1 MTDMYVYYFLRSHGP
16 AGGKKSLSKRRATL
30 ATINSLGCEPVMESQ
45 IVVDHT
51 EVDGNGFLTGGVDN
65 ESHPADESWAQIRS
79 LERRAHSRDCEA
91 LLLNETTDGARI
103 YMLSLESRELRS
115 QARKLRNQRAELLPG
130 ELGDRIDAPVFAG
143 LGSPIAG

>member
-1 MTDMYVYYFLRSHGP
+1 MTDVYVYYFLRSHGP
-16 AGGKKSLSKRRATL
+16 TGEKSLSKRRATL
-30 ATINSLGCEPVMESQ
+30 ATIAPMGGEPVMESQ

-51 EVDGNGFLTGGVDN
+51 EVDGNGFLMGGDDN
-65 ESHPADESWAQIRS
+65 ESHPTDESWAQIRS

-91 LLLNETTDGARI
+91 LLLNEGTDGARK

-115 QARKLRNQRAELLPG
+115 QAKKLRNQRAEPLAG
-130 ELGDRIDAPVFAG
+130 KLGDRIGAQVFAN

>member
-1 MTDMYVYYFLRSHGP
+1 MTDVYVYYFLRSHGP
-16 AGGKKSLSKRRATL
+16 AGEKSLSKRRATL
-30 ATINSLGCEPVMESQ
+30 ATIKDMGEPVMESQ

-51 EVDGNGFLTGGVDN
+51 EVDGNGFLIGGVDN

-91 LLLNETTDGARI
+91 LLLTEGTDGARK

-115 QARKLRNQRAELLPG
+115 QARKLRNHRAAVLAG
-130 ELGDRIDAPVFAG
+130 ELGGRIDAQVFAN
-143 LGSPIAG
+143 LGSPITG

>member
-1 MTDMYVYYFLRSHGP
+1 MTDVYVYYFLRSHGP
-16 AGGKKSLSKRRATL
+16 AGEKSLSKRRATL
-30 ATINSLGCEPVMESQ
+30 ATIKPMGEPVMESQ

-51 EVDGNGFLTGGVDN
+51 EVDGNGFLMGDVDN
-65 ESHPADESWAQIRS
+65 ESHPEDESWAQIRS

-91 LLLNETTDGARI
+91 LQLNEGTDGARK

-115 QARKLRNQRAELLPG
+115 QAKKLRNCRAEVLAG
-130 ELGDRIDAPVFAG
+130 ELGGRIDAQVFAN

>member
-1 MTDMYVYYFLRSHGP
+1 MTDVYVYYFLRSHGP
-16 AGGKKSLSKRRATL
+16 TGEKSLSKRRATL
-30 ATINSLGCEPVMESQ
+30 ATIAPMGGEPVMESQ

-51 EVDGNGFLTGGVDN
+51 EVDGNGFLIGGDDN
-65 ESHPADESWAQIRS
+65 ESHPTDESWAQIRS

-91 LLLNETTDGARI
+91 LLLNEGTDGARK

-115 QARKLRNQRAELLPG
+115 QAKKLRNQRAEPLAG
-130 ELGDRIDAPVFAG
+130 KLGDRIDAQGFAS